1 MYDTSSSSCSESEDE
16 EVEKEYS
23 SRLNRK
29 LQETPSLAKE
39 VKHNLSIDE
48 ARVAWKISN
57 VPNDEGGFFAGGVP
71 GKSRTGESF
80 GAPIKRKQG
89 EERGN
94 AKFKRKGF
102 IDKAGSF
109 GKEIEK
115 KVTRRQIL
123 EARHSGGRQIFK
135 RAIMISSSS
144 TSEDEE
150 EEEKRAVRVCKRWNM
165 ISSDEEEEDSIG
177 QAGSPWPDNES
188 HPAEPGPPQSH
199 TTSKNVN
206 VKEASVREEVFL
218 QRENTPPSS
227 SLGPSPPNSPTEP
240 YVQQK
245 TTNLDKKQKEKRE
258 YKNVLKRK
266 EGMLE
271 EMLLKLLDERGKR
284 CKGEE
289 EKELLCIAVH
299 LVQCRGCDDARLHG
313 KDCRKCNRST
323 PKERAE
329 AILQDGSL
337 KTLQSSKVR
346 STVEEHQRKE
356 ERRKE
361 ALEKMRVKAKKIKEK
376 QEQQKRE
383 REAKPQ
389 PFPELQNAEKFERVG
404 QGSEHKQYSITDL
417 RIRTVKLLQAAIES
431 CNLTELDDVQ
441 NIVTALEQS
450 IFGLSS
456 SVAKTYKQKVRTII
470 WNLKENSELTSNL
483 LTGVITPGELA
494 SMSTEE
500 MARSDVRK
508 MREEAAKQG
517 LVERIGSNPIYSC
530 QPTWQ
535 YLTDRQLGKQGDS

>member
-1 MYDTSSSSCSESEDE
+1 
-16 EVEKEYS
+16 
-23 SRLNRK
+23 
-29 LQETPSLAKE
+29 
-39 VKHNLSIDE
+39 
-48 ARVAWKISN
+48 
-57 VPNDEGGFFAGGVP
+57 
-71 GKSRTGESF
+71 
-80 GAPIKRKQG
+80 
-89 EERGN
+89 
-94 AKFKRKGF
+94 
-102 IDKAGSF
+102 
-109 GKEIEK
+109 
-115 KVTRRQIL
+115 
-123 EARHSGGRQIFK
+123 
-135 RAIMISSSS
+135 
-144 TSEDEE
+144 
-150 EEEKRAVRVCKRWNM
+150 
-165 ISSDEEEEDSIG
+165 
-177 QAGSPWPDNES
+177 
-188 HPAEPGPPQSH
+188 
-199 TTSKNVN
+199 
-206 VKEASVREEVFL
+206 
-218 QRENTPPSS
+218 
-227 SLGPSPPNSPTEP
+227 
-240 YVQQK
+240 
-245 TTNLDKKQKEKRE
+245 
-258 YKNVLKRK
+258 
-266 EGMLE
+266 MLPF
-271 EMLLKLLDERGKR
+271 
-284 CKGEE
+284 
-289 EKELLCIAVH
+289 
-299 LVQCRGCDDARLHG
+299 RLHG

>member
-1 MYDTSSSSCSESEDE
+1 
-16 EVEKEYS
+16 
-23 SRLNRK
+23 
-29 LQETPSLAKE
+29 
-39 VKHNLSIDE
+39 
-48 ARVAWKISN
+48 
-57 VPNDEGGFFAGGVP
+57 
-71 GKSRTGESF
+71 
-80 GAPIKRKQG
+80 
-89 EERGN
+89 
-94 AKFKRKGF
+94 
-102 IDKAGSF
+102 
-109 GKEIEK
+109 
-115 KVTRRQIL
+115 
-123 EARHSGGRQIFK
+123 
-135 RAIMISSSS
+135 
-144 TSEDEE
+144 
-150 EEEKRAVRVCKRWNM
+150 
-165 ISSDEEEEDSIG
+165 
-177 QAGSPWPDNES
+177 
-188 HPAEPGPPQSH
+188 
-199 TTSKNVN
+199 
-206 VKEASVREEVFL
+206 
-218 QRENTPPSS
+218 
-227 SLGPSPPNSPTEP
+227 
-240 YVQQK
+240 
-245 TTNLDKKQKEKRE
+245 
-258 YKNVLKRK
+258 
-266 EGMLE
+266 
-271 EMLLKLLDERGKR
+271 MLLF
-284 CKGEE
+284 
-289 EKELLCIAVH
+289 
-299 LVQCRGCDDARLHG
+299 RLHG

-323 PKERAE
+323 LKERAE

-389 PFPELQNAEKFERVG
+389 PFPEPQNAEKLERVG

-500 MARSDVRK
+500 MARSEVRK

-535 YLTDRQLGKQGDS
+535 YLTDRQLDKVGDSRLGQSEIYNTMNS